1 MQAFPAD
8 DARIST
14 VLELLAEHAQVDRR
28 CLRPDMRTGD
38 LGLTPLDLALALCE
52 IEDRFDV
59 DLVGTDADPALTLE
73 DLVTQVLVG
82 VGERDDGARRTS
94 SR

>member
-8 DARIST
+8 DVRVSA

-38 LGLTPLDLALALCE
+38 LGLTPLDLALALFE

-59 DLVGTDADPALTLE
+59 DLVGADADPALTLE
-73 DLVTQVLVG
+73 DLVTQVLSG
-82 VGERDDGARRTS
+82 VGAQDDAVRRTTPS
-94 SR
+94 